1 MPGDVNVRLK
11 EEAGRR
17 VIPRA
22 VCPAPLLVVIH
33 DEHEDQTPRQQQGNL
48 LRFARASLAPSAH
61 PAAGLAARR
70 GRARGTAMRRMRSR
84 ARSRK
89 VQGAGGILKQTRSRA
104 RAQGCSSW
112 GYSPR
117 RRASCRVTA
126 AEPGRSDRGAE
137 PGARAWRSAYDLA
150 WRVYKRRRFERHV
163 HVSLSGPW
171 GGAGELTKPC
181 TRRGW
186 RTVRH

>member
-1 MPGDVNVRLK
+1 MTGGKGVVNTPGDVNVGLK

-48 LRFARASLAPSAH
+48 LQFARASLAPSAH

-70 GRARGTAMRRMRSR
+70 GRGTWHGNAPDE
-84 ARSRK
+84 
-89 VQGAGGILKQTRSRA
+89 IA
-104 RAQGCSSW
+104 RAQQEGSGRRRHFEADTLARPSKRGAHHG

-171 GGAGELTKPC
+171 GGG
-181 TRRGW
+181 RS
-186 RTVRH
+186 